1 MPVENDFSF
10 SCAWLSERTPR
21 AFDCPRLCAEGGGV
35 PACPA
40 DEVEAEWLAS
50 ELTTS
55 SCATPD
61 CSVANLLWLGVYRP
75 GESNTRELWD
85 SCMDGGEAYA
95 SYWIRR
101 VAAAPSAAAGL
112 DCRPIPD
119 ATTRV
124 QLTHAPW
131 RAAVDDSH
139 AHR

>member
-1 MPVENDFSF
+1 MLHLHLLVATCEAGQSATLVENEFSF

-21 AFDCPRLCAEGGGV
+21 AFDCPRLCAERGGV

-75 GESNTRELWD
+75 GES
-85 SCMDGGEAYA
+85 
-95 SYWIRR
+95 
-101 VAAAPSAAAGL
+101 
-112 DCRPIPD
+112 
-119 ATTRV
+119 
-124 QLTHAPW
+124 
-131 RAAVDDSH
+131 
-139 AHR
+139 